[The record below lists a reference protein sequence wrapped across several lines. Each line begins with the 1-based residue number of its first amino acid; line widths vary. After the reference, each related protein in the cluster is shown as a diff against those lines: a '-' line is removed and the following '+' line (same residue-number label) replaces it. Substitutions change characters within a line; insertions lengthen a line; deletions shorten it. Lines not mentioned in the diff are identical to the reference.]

1 MGRAFVS
8 ALAVLVASVCWSQE
22 NSVAIRGASVLTGD
36 GAIIEAG
43 TLVYA
48 GGKIN
53 ELGREVAP
61 PAGADVIDGEGLYA
75 TPGFIDAYSHFGL
88 GFSARSDRENLMAAS
103 RRIADVLEIPPDSE
117 WLRSGVTTTYVS
129 PSGQNLIGGMGAVVK
144 LTGVIVRGEGGV
156 SASFGET
163 ALEAFDAPTT
173 RQGMV
178 GILRQTFVRA
188 QEDAIEGDEGRVF
201 ARVLSGELPL
211 RVLANTPDDILTAI
225 RLADEFDSKVILDS
239 GAGAYRVS
247 RELAAAGVPVV
258 VGPSIVGMGNGGP
271 YETFAHTPANAAWL
285 HEAGVRIAFGTAS
298 AGGRSVAMEA
308 VVAKAHGL
316 PEEAALRAVTSDAAA
331 ILGIGDRVGT
341 LAPGLDADIVL
352 WRNHPI
358 STWAETVRVIV
369 DGETVFER

>member
-1 MGRAFVS
+1 MGKAIVS
-8 ALAVLVASVCWSQE
+8 ALAVIVASVCWSQE
-22 NSVAIRGASVLTGD
+22 NPVAIRGATILTGS
-36 GAIIEAG
+36 GAVIEAG
-43 TLVYA
+43 TVVFA
-48 GGKIN
+48 GGKITD
-53 ELGREVAP
+53 LGGEVAP
-61 PAGADVIDGEGLYA
+61 PAGADVIDGKGFYV

-88 GFSARSDRENLMAAS
+88 GFSTRSDRESLMAAS

-144 LTGVIVRGEGGV
+144 LTGVILRGEGGV

-163 ALEAFDAPTT
+163 ALEAFEAPTT
-173 RQGMV
+173 RQGMIGV
-178 GILRQTFVRA
+178 LRQTLVRA
-188 QEDAIEGDEGRVF
+188 QEDAIEGDEGRVL
-201 ARVLSGELPL
+201 ARMLAGELPVRL
-211 RVLANTPDDILTAI
+211 LANAPDDILTAI
-225 RLADEFDSKVILDS
+225 RLAGEFDWKLVLDS
-239 GAGAYRVS
+239 AAGAHRVA
-247 RELAAAGVPVV
+247 REIAAAGVSVV
-258 VGPSIVGMGNGGP
+258 VGPSIIGIGDGGS

-331 ILGIGDRVGT
+331 ILGIDDRVGT
-341 LAPGLDADIVL
+341 LAFGMDADIVL

-369 DGETVFER
+369 NGETVFER